1 MTTPRIVVGVS
12 GGVDSSVAALRLV
25 QAGEPVAGLFM
36 QNWADDGSGQ
46 CRAEEDRRDAV
57 AVCGRL
63 GIPFHFRDFSKQY
76 WAGVFEHFL
85 AEYAAGRTP
94 NPDVLCNREVKFKH
108 FLDAAQALGAERIAT
123 GHYARIDQHQGRWR
137 LLRGADRGKD
147 QSYFLHQLGQEQLG
161 RTLFPIGDLEKPAL
175 RALAAEAGLAT
186 ASKKDST
193 GICFIGERDF
203 RQFLSQYLP
212 ARQGDI
218 CDPDGVIIAQHPGV
232 FYYTIGQREGL
243 NIGGVRGRAQAPW
256 FVVGKDVAN
265 NILYVDQDS
274 NSPWMLSRRLRSET
288 MHWIGGSAPARVFR
302 CSAQTRYRQPDEDCE
317 VTVLSDGTLLVRFD
331 RPQRAV
337 TPGQSLVLYD
347 GAVCLG
353 GAVIAATDAPM
364 ERRLA
369 GTSLDEI

>member
-1 MTTPRIVVGVS
+1 M
-12 GGVDSSVAALRLV
+12 
-25 QAGEPVAGLFM
+25 QARGSNGQTVPAEP
-36 QNWADDGSGQ
+36 
-46 CRAEEDRRDAV
+46 
-57 AVCGRL
+57 
-63 GIPFHFRDFSKQY
+63 P
-76 WAGVFEHFL
+76 
-85 AEYAAGRTP
+85 
-94 NPDVLCNREVKFKH
+94 
-108 FLDAAQALGAERIAT
+108 
-123 GHYARIDQHQGRWR
+123 
-137 LLRGADRGKD
+137 
-147 QSYFLHQLGQEQLG
+147 
-161 RTLFPIGDLEKPAL
+161 
-175 RALAAEAGLAT
+175 AAEPQ
-186 ASKKDST
+186 D
-193 GICFIGERDF
+193 
-203 RQFLSQYLP
+203 P
-212 ARQGDI
+212 AKAQPRRQG
-218 CDPDGVIIAQHPGV
+218 
-232 FYYTIGQREGL
+232 EGL

-317 VTVLSDGTLLVRFD
+317 VTVLDDGTLLVRFD